1 MEKSI
6 IAKYLQKIAEMVEK
20 IEQRNI
26 KSGYNDI
33 LIAFRGESKDYKE
46 TKLMPSLFRNPEYVK
61 KEPLLFELLGDYN
74 VVKNTNMR
82 EIEKAIEAQHFVEI
96 SRNLDITFNVLPSLY
111 FACKSKEFEDG
122 RLYIFGFPKYF
133 SPHSNY
139 IENVYKKVL
148 EGENIVYDKNFRVM
162 THGQNNERI
171 YAQSGG
177 FIFFPGNMYSPINSV
192 YYEYIEIKAKDKKKI
207 LEELKKY
214 FNVDK
219 TTLFPSKENN
229 ASKVK
234 QIFIE
239 SPTNSEKK
247 EISLEKEV
255 DYFFERIDYEL
266 EIYKYIK
273 ADKYS
278 KNECSRK
285 IRKERADLGVYL
297 SKIENRIEE
306 KKMIELLRK
315 RIDEKFEVLERSK
328 V

>member
-1 MEKSI
+1 MDWNISVSYTHL
-6 IAKYLQKIAEMVEK
+6 AKYLQKIAEMVEK

-162 THGQNNERI
+162 THGQNNERM
-171 YAQSGG
+171 YAQDVYKRQQHGQSLSYQCLVS
-177 FIFFPGNMYSPINSV
+177 YS
-192 YYEYIEIKAKDKKKI
+192 
-207 LEELKKY
+207 
-214 FNVDK
+214 
-219 TTLFPSKENN
+219 
-229 ASKVK
+229 
-234 QIFIE
+234 
-239 SPTNSEKK
+239 
-247 EISLEKEV
+247 
-255 DYFFERIDYEL
+255 
-266 EIYKYIK
+266 
-273 ADKYS
+273 
-278 KNECSRK
+278 
-285 IRKERADLGVYL
+285 
-297 SKIENRIEE
+297 
-306 KKMIELLRK
+306 LLRHLA
-315 RIDEKFEVLERSK
+315 RLRALSRFQM
-328 V
+328 

>member
-1 MEKSI
+1 MI
-6 IAKYLQKIAEMVEK
+6 
-20 IEQRNI
+20 
-26 KSGYNDI
+26 
-33 LIAFRGESKDYKE
+33 
-46 TKLMPSLFRNPEYVK
+46 
-61 KEPLLFELLGDYN
+61 
-74 VVKNTNMR
+74 
-82 EIEKAIEAQHFVEI
+82 
-96 SRNLDITFNVLPSLY
+96 
-111 FACKSKEFEDG
+111 
-122 RLYIFGFPKYF
+122 
-133 SPHSNY
+133 
-139 IENVYKKVL
+139 
-148 EGENIVYDKNFRVM
+148 KNFRVM

-297 SKIENRIEE
+297 SKIENRIED